1 MSYKG
6 IGGLLCAKDL
16 NRGWI
21 GTMREMTEVIKR
33 MCKKALW
40 EII

>member
-6 IGGLLCAKDL
+6 RGGLLWAKDL

-21 GTMREMTEVIKR
+21 ETMREMTGVIKS
-33 MCKKALW
+33 KD
-40 EII
+40 E